1 MSYVDRLRLSET
13 KLQKFRQVAG
23 LRGLRVR
30 LDSTFPDPD
39 TIFDVRLS
47 DDRAEIAVNGSAMA
61 AELRNGRRKVQVAQ
75 KALARELDRG
85 LKLELFKVAISRKWD
100 DIKKHGIGEIGNA
113 AGSLLRAAVFLMDD
127 RRLITARRQPA

>member
-1 MSYVDRLRLSET
+1 MSHIDRLRLSEA

-30 LDSTFPDPD
+30 LDSGLSEPD

-47 DDRAEIAVNGSAMA
+47 DDHAEITVNGSAMA
-61 AELRNGRRKVQVAQ
+61 TELRNGRAEVQIAR

-85 LKLELFKVAISRKWD
+85 LKLELFKVTLSRKWG

-113 AGSLLRAAVFLMDD
+113 ADSLVRAAVFLMDD
-127 RRLITARRQPA
+127 RRLITARKQPA

>member
-1 MSYVDRLRLSET
+1 MSHIDRLKLSEA

-30 LDSTFPDPD
+30 LDSALSEPD

-47 DDRAEIAVNGSAMA
+47 DDHAEITVNGSAMA
-61 AELRNGRRKVQVAQ
+61 TELRNGRRKVQIAQ

-85 LKLELFKVAISRKWD
+85 LKLELFKVALSRKWD
-100 DIKKHGIGEIGNA
+100 DIKKHGVSEIGNA
-113 AGSLLRAAVFLMDD
+113 AGSLFRAAAFLADD
-127 RRLITARRQPA
+127 RRLITARKG